1 MGLPETLDLARI
13 FAVMVRVQGPDPKGL
28 KMRNHA
34 FHQYHSGR
42 TTLSASGMLLPHTL
56 YDSVVAEQLC
66 GDGDR
71 FPVLVVTVASVV
83 EPFLSAQHKQNNI
96 SQGRPQ
102 CIPGVQVDIMIEKE
116 IGLGNDSNDLDR
128 EASRWHA
135 AQCLKIIDVP
145 ASASA
150 LQSLF
155 EASVGSLEHG
165 WEVGWSLAS
174 LNESRQSLKYVSQ
187 THVHPA
193 ESGTSSQL
201 GKLTTRMAILG
212 DVAKISISPS
222 SRKGDFILAVGSP
235 FGVLSPVHFFNR
247 SPIRFTYTRRKKNAT
262 DVRGILGI
270 LVAEWWFISSES
282 FELSSEYLSILNIN
296 PCLTLCFGV
305 FAYANWIDIQVS
317 SVGSIANCYPPRS
330 SSRSLLM
337 ADIRCLPGMEGGPIF
352 DGQAQVI
359 GILIRPLRQKI
370 SGAEI
375 QLVIPWEAIASACS
389 DLLLKEPHTERSIY
403 YGEGKL
409 AAVGRAC
416 IANSHG
422 PDGHVTYTHKDLS
435 SCCPTP
441 VEKAMTSVCL
451 ITVDDGVWASG
462 VLLNN
467 DGLILTNAH
476 LLEPWRFG
484 KRTADPF
491 IGGEHGMLNW
501 TSSYSGSRNIRVRLD
516 HVDPWIWCDA
526 KVVFVCKG
534 PLDVALLQLES
545 IPNELCPIVMD
556 FSRPSVGS
564 KAFVVGHGLF
574 GPRCGGFVGFF
585 PSVCSGVV
593 AKVVEAKLPHS
604 YQQSQP
610 GSARGNFPVMLETT
624 AAVHPGSS
632 GGAVVN
638 MNGHLIGLVTSNA
651 RHGGG
656 TVIPHLNFSIP
667 CSALLPIFKF
677 SEDMQDSS
685 LLQILDQPNEDLSF
699 VWALMPPLSPK
710 VPPLPALPV
719 PLLVDKEN
727 KKEAKGSRFAK
738 FIAERQ
744 EVLQKPTELGERG
757 KQSSVI
763 VPSKL

>member
-1 MGLPETLDLARI
+1 MGLPETLDLARS

-28 KMRNHA
+28 KMRKHA

-56 YDSVVAEQLC
+56 YDSAVAEKLC

-102 CIPGVQVDIMIEKE
+102 CIPGVQVDIMIENE
-116 IGLGNDSNDLDR
+116 MGLGNDSNDLDK

-135 AQCLKIIDVP
+135 TQCLKIIDVP
-145 ASASA
+145 ASACA

-155 EASVGSLEHG
+155 EASLGSLEHG

-174 LNESRQSLKYVSQ
+174 LNESRQSVNVSQ
-187 THVHPA
+187 TQVHLA
-193 ESGTSSQL
+193 ESNNLNQL
-201 GKLTTRMAILG
+201 GKSTTRMAILG
-212 DVAKISISPS
+212 VSLSSNDVAKISISPS

-235 FGVLSPVHFFNR
+235 FGVLSPVHFFN
-247 SPIRFTYTRRKKNAT
+247 
-262 DVRGILGI
+262 
-270 LVAEWWFISSES
+270 
-282 FELSSEYLSILNIN
+282 SI
-296 PCLTLCFGV
+296 
-305 FAYANWIDIQVS
+305 

-352 DGQAQVI
+352 DEQAQLI

-370 SGAEI
+370 SGAEV
-375 QLVIPWEAIASACS
+375 QLVIPWEAIASACC
-389 DLLLKEPHTERSIY
+389 DLLLKEPHHTERSIY

-416 IANSHG
+416 IANSQG
-422 PDGHVTYTHKDLS
+422 PDGPVTYTHKDLS
-435 SCCPTP
+435 SCCPSS
-441 VEKAMTSVCL
+441 VEKAMASVCL
-451 ITVDDGVWASG
+451 ITVEDGVWASG

-467 DGLILTNAH
+467 QGLILTNAH

-491 IGGEHGMLNW
+491 IGGEHGESNL

-516 HVDPWIWCDA
+516 HIDPWIWCEA
-526 KVVFVCKG
+526 KVVYVCKG

-545 IPNELCPIVMD
+545 IPNELCPIIMD
-556 FSRPSVGS
+556 FSRPFVGS
-564 KAFVVGHGLF
+564 KAYVVGHGLF
-574 GPRCGGFVGFF
+574 GPRCGFF

-604 YQQSQP
+604 YQHSRP
-610 GSARGNFPVMLETT
+610 GSTQGNFPAMLETT

-638 MNGHLIGLVTSNA
+638 INGHLIGLVTRHA
-651 RHGGG
+651 RFF
-656 TVIPHLNFSIP
+656 T
-667 CSALLPIFKF
+667 A
-677 SEDMQDSS
+677 SS
-685 LLQILDQPNEDLSF
+685 S
-699 VWALMPPLSPK
+699 
-710 VPPLPALPV
+710 
-719 PLLVDKEN
+719 
-727 KKEAKGSRFAK
+727 
-738 FIAERQ
+738 
-744 EVLQKPTELGERG
+744 
-757 KQSSVI
+757 
-763 VPSKL
+763 

>member
-187 THVHPA
+187 THVSLVHPA

-212 DVAKISISPS
+212 VSLFSNDVAKISISPS

-235 FGVLSPVHFFNR
+235 FGVLSPVHFFN
-247 SPIRFTYTRRKKNAT
+247 
-262 DVRGILGI
+262 
-270 LVAEWWFISSES
+270 
-282 FELSSEYLSILNIN
+282 SI
-296 PCLTLCFGV
+296 
-305 FAYANWIDIQVS
+305 

-574 GPRCGGFVGFF
+574 GPRCGFF

>member
-212 DVAKISISPS
+212 VSLFSNDVAKISISPS

-235 FGVLSPVHFFNR
+235 FGVLSPVHFFN
-247 SPIRFTYTRRKKNAT
+247 
-262 DVRGILGI
+262 
-270 LVAEWWFISSES
+270 
-282 FELSSEYLSILNIN
+282 SI
-296 PCLTLCFGV
+296 
-305 FAYANWIDIQVS
+305 

-574 GPRCGGFVGFF
+574 GPRCGFF